1 MSLKGGSLIYKIFFL
16 LSVIFLLTGLIF
28 FIFEKINFKNPLDIK
43 IERENFKF
51 YFPLGSS
58 IIISIV
64 LTLILNILLRVLKK

>member
-1 MSLKGGSLIYKIFFL
+1 MIYKIFFF

-64 LTLILNILLRVLKK
+64 LTLILNILLKVLKK